1 VHPVGSYCMD
11 RANSKYCKSV
21 KNIWENVYCDVHN

>member
-11 RANSKYCKSV
+11 N
-21 KNIWENVYCDVHN
+21 NIRFHLYLFQVTLLIHWV

>member
-11 RANSKYCKSV
+11 NN
-21 KNIWENVYCDVHN
+21 NIQFHLYLFQVTLLIHLA